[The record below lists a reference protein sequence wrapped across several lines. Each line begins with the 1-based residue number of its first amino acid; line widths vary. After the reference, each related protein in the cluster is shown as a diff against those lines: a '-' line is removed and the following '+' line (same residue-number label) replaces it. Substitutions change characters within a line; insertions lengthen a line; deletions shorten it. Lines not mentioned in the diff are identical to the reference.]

1 MRRTTI
7 NPWTYPEGMDQ
18 GVLIEGHQ
26 RLLFVSGQCSV
37 SATGESL
44 HPGDMSAQ
52 TATALDNVATV
63 LRGAGMSLADVVRM
77 NTYVT
82 DIDAFFAEAGEMMAE
97 RLGVFDVRPPGVCAE
112 VTRLGRPELLVE
124 LEAFAAS

>member
-1 MRRTTI
+1 MLRTTV

-44 HPGDMSAQ
+44 HPGDMRAQ
-52 TATALDNVATV
+52 TSVALDNVEAV
-63 LRGAGMSLADVVRM
+63 LREAGMGLGNIVRM

-82 DIDAFFAEAGEMMAE
+82 DVEAFFAQAGELMAE
-97 RLGVFDVRPPGVCAE
+97 RLAAFDVRPPGVCAQIS
-112 VTRLGRPELLVE
+112 RLGRPELLVE
-124 LEAFAAS
+124 LEAFAAD

>member
-18 GVLIEGHQ
+18 GGLIEGHQ

-97 RLGVFDVRPPGVCAE
+97 RLGVLDVRPPGACAE

>member
-82 DIDAFFAEAGEMMAE
+82 DIDAFLAEAGEMMAE

>member
-1 MRRTTI
+1 
-7 NPWTYPEGMDQ
+7 MDQ
-18 GVLIEGHQ
+18 GVLIEGHR

-82 DIDAFFAEAGEMMAE
+82 DIEAFFAEAGEMMAQ